1 MNPHIRH
8 NISPVAW
15 SSSSKLGTRCY
26 IGAVSSSR
34 KCCRPFVR
42 CLVDYNLVRLFRIL
56 REASEMPPYA
66 MAINRPRH
74 LARIP
79 LENLSSNTSRAWPVR
94 AKPSPRFSPAKPGDD
109 QQTKPPR
116 TIASPSAEVLPSS
129 DALQRTPSMPKRGI
143 SSTSLREPLCP
154 HTDRSPQGWGHL
166 SLFRVRAC
174 DGSTRRDPPA
184 VVPPA
189 QSSLSRQF
197 NPKGRFLVSTGD
209 GAGV

>member
-1 MNPHIRH
+1 MEPHIRH

-42 CLVDYNLVRLFRIL
+42 CLVDYDLVRRFRIL

-116 TIASPSAEVLPSS
+116 TIASPSAEFYRAPMPYNAPHPCPRGAYLVQACESPS
-129 DALQRTPSMPKRGI
+129 A
-143 SSTSLREPLCP
+143 
-154 HTDRSPQGWGHL
+154 HTQIDHR
-166 SLFRVRAC
+166 
-174 DGSTRRDPPA
+174 
-184 VVPPA
+184 
-189 QSSLSRQF
+189 
-197 NPKGRFLVSTGD
+197 KD
-209 GAGV
+209 GAILAYFGYELAMVPRGGIHRPWFLPLKAA